1 MSKMNVKKSLLIQK
15 EAKDIFKYL
24 NDFHNWPQWSPW
36 LIADPNTS
44 RNIDS
49 DGKFYYWEGAVTGS
63 GDMRVLNERKNK
75 SLSCDLNFYKP
86 WKSRAKVDFYLEEKD
101 YSDHFPVYI
110 VLGKGILN

>member
-1 MSKMNVKKSLLIQK
+1 
-15 EAKDIFKYL
+15 
-24 NDFHNWPQWSPW
+24 
-36 LIADPNTS
+36 
-44 RNIDS
+44 
-49 DGKFYYWEGAVTGS
+49 
-63 GDMRVLNERKNK
+63 MRVLNERKNK